1 MTSRAPETKGRSEVA
16 APTDPVRSN
25 AEQIDRAENEGMTFR
40 PQKAS
45 TRTDSERHPAE
56 TTNLERRVLAHQRIL
71 QSLIAHM
78 TETDPRFLE
87 RLQQTYNIQIKYR
100 EQDYTDTG
108 DFAEEFVHAIE
119 DAVLLQK
126 TKSDA
131 RYRKPTPEPSEMVRA
146 EPATTKPARFQIKNR
161 NGVWEVKENG
171 RFYGDYFLE
180 EDALEAVR
188 KAIKPAND

>member
-1 MTSRAPETKGRSEVA
+1 MA

-40 PQKAS
+40 PKKAS
-45 TRTDSERHPAE
+45 TKTDSEQHRAE
-56 TTNLERRVLAHQRIL
+56 TTILERRVLAHERIL

-78 TETDPRFLE
+78 TETDPRFLQ

-119 DAVLLQK
+119 DAVLLQLQK
-126 TKSDA
+126 TTSDA
-131 RYRKPTPEPSEMVRA
+131 RVRKPTPEPSEMVRA
-146 EPATTKPARFQIKNR
+146 EPATTTPARFQIKNR
-161 NGVWEVKENG
+161 NGIWEVRENG

-180 EDALEAVR
+180 KDAMEAVR
-188 KAIKPAND
+188 KAKPAND